1 MRFSTEVVSALKGRL
16 LRAKA
21 NGFRFTDAEAADAA
35 RETKLTVEQV
45 KHWVLNTHTYY
56 RPYEDEK
63 MSHMDKIEAFLTS
76 AKVSYSIIFIYPS
89 DANSHPG

>member
-45 KHWVLNTHTYY
+45 RLWSKDVHTYY
-56 RPYEDEK
+56 KPYEDEK
-63 MSHMDKIEAFLTS
+63 MSHMDKIEAFLTN
-76 AKVSYSIIFIYPS
+76 AKVSCL
-89 DANSHPG
+89 